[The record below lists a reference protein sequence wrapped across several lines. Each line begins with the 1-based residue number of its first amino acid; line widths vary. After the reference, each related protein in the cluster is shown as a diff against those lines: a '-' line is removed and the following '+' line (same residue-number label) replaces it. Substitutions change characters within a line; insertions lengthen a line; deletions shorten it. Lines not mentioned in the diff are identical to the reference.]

1 MSLQNT
7 TSHKKSLS
15 TDLYIER
22 PQPEPQ
28 FVKNL
33 FGDISKTYDKA
44 NDWITFGMA
53 RQWRKSLVEWSDG
66 AQKSQI
72 LDCATGTGDLAIDFK
87 TALPSAHVIGSDF
100 CEGMLEYAPQKAKAK
115 KLDILF
121 EVADVT
127 QLPYADESF
136 DIVSIAYGIR
146 NVLDR
151 QKAYSEMARVL
162 KPGGRMMI
170 LETGEVNNP
179 ILKSMIQ
186 IYFKNVVPKIGG
198 WISGRRDAYEYLQ
211 KSSGIFPSGGQ
222 FIEEL
227 KNTGF
232 FAQTQFRS
240 LMGGASYIYKA
251 TK

>member
-1 MSLQNT
+1 LSLQETKPLNT
-7 TSHKKSLS
+7 ET
-15 TDLYIER
+15 R
-22 PQPEPQ
+22 PKPEPQ

-53 RQWRKSLVEWSDG
+53 RQWRKALVEWSDG
-66 AQKSQI
+66 NPKAQI

-87 TALPSAHVIGSDF
+87 NTLPDSNVIGSDF
-100 CEGMLEYAPQKAKAK
+100 CEGMLEYAPLKAKNK
-115 KLDILF
+115 NLEIKF

-127 QLPYADESF
+127 QLPYANETF

-151 QKAYSEMARVL
+151 KKAFSEMARVL

-179 ILKSMIQ
+179 LLKSMIQ

-211 KSSGIFPSGGQ
+211 KSSGLFPSGTQ

-227 KNTGF
+227 ENTGLF
-232 FAQTQFRS
+232 NKIQFRS

-251 TK
+251 IK